1 MKRVAVLLVSFA
13 AAACAPMDWT
23 RTDATPDQKEADLQ
37 SCRQLA
43 SHEATFPAFG
53 YYGYYGGAGPL
64 AWYDPY
70 GFRMYPW
77 PYYSPLADPYG
88 ERFLEEK
95 RLTDFC
101 MRSRGYELAQV
112 KK

>member
-1 MKRVAVLLVSFA
+1 
-13 AAACAPMDWT
+13 MDWA
-23 RTDATPDQKEADLQ
+23 RPDATPDQKEADLQ

-43 SHEATFPAFG
+43 SREATWPPT
-53 YYGYYGGAGPL
+53 GYYGGVGPL

-77 PYYSPLADPYG
+77 PYYTPLADPYG
-88 ERFLEEK
+88 ERFLQES

-101 MRSRGYELAQV
+101 MRARGYELAQV